1 MFPYFLVFAL
11 TSFPI
16 IIEVPQWYKVF
27 LFCVYVLF
35 IGLRFEVGGDWV
47 GYLYIFESVKSTPWF
62 GYETIFYDPGYYWI
76 NKIAIALNQDI
87 YFVNF
92 CLAIIFVS
100 CLFSFCNKLKNPY
113 LGLSVAFPYL
123 TTVVAMGYTRQAA
136 AIGFEL
142 LAILALIENKWVKF
156 FMYLFLAFLFHKTV
170 IFLLLVPLLIE
181 IIKLIKEK
189 KVINTIYLMIVTFA
203 LSSSATTIIESTP
216 KFVSSYIE
224 GQMSSSGALIR
235 LSMNLLP
242 AIIFLLEYYRGKN
255 FFKHSPKVYLAL
267 SWLVIFSFSLLLTGS
282 TTIAD
287 RLALYLIP
295 IQLYVFGN
303 LPYLFFPK
311 QRQLFFRW
319 LLLIIGYSF
328 VVLWTW
334 LQFADHAFVWL
345 PYRMYPFI

>member
-35 IGLRFEVGGDWV
+35 IGLRFEVGADWT
-47 GYLYIFESVKSTPWF
+47 GYLYIFESVKFTPWF
-62 GYETIFYDPGYYWI
+62 GYEAIFSDLGYYWI

-92 CLAIIFVS
+92 CVAIIFVS
-100 CLFSFCNKLKNPY
+100 CLFNFCNQLKNPY

-142 LAILALIENKWVKF
+142 LAIFALTQNKRLRFFVYFFLAL
-156 FMYLFLAFLFHKTV
+156 LFHKTV
-170 IFLLLVPLLIE
+170 IFLLLVPLLITM
-181 IIKLIKEK
+181 IKSIKEK
-189 KVINTIYLMIVTFA
+189 KVINTAYLVIFA
-203 LSSSATTIIESTP
+203 FVLLISTTIIIQSNPRFT
-216 KFVSSYIE
+216 SSYIE

-235 LSMNLLP
+235 LTMNLLP

-267 SWLVIFSFSLLLTGS
+267 SWLVIFSFLLLLTGS
-282 TTIAD
+282 TTAAD

-319 LLLIIGYSF
+319 LFLVIGYSF
-328 VVLWTW
+328 VVLWVW
-334 LQFADHAFVWL
+334 LQFADHAFAWL